1 MENKIIYPE
10 LSYKILGILFKIHT
24 ELGGEYQEKY
34 YQRAVALAFDQENIK
49 YKREVNVDLR
59 YNNKI
64 IGKYILDFLVENK
77 IILELKTHQFNQ
89 ANIRQVLAYLKAEK
103 LKLGILVN
111 FRDKSL
117 TYKRIINS
125 NIAICDNS

>member
-10 LSYKILGILFKIHT
+10 LSYKILGILFKTHT

-49 YKREVNVDLR
+49 YKREVNADLK

-125 NIAICDNS
+125 TIL